1 MKTMLKTVL
10 LRKSSKQQHLYEIE
24 NFCNIMSS
32 LEPLVILI
40 LLNNSISENILTPNL
55 WMLVYTSSPN
65 KVKLDDKLNVFLM
78 FML

>member
-40 LLNNSISENILTPNL
+40 LLNNSITENVLTPNL

>member
-10 LRKSSKQQHLYEIE
+10 LRKRSKQQHLYEIE

-40 LLNNSISENILTPNL
+40 LLNNSITENVLTPNL